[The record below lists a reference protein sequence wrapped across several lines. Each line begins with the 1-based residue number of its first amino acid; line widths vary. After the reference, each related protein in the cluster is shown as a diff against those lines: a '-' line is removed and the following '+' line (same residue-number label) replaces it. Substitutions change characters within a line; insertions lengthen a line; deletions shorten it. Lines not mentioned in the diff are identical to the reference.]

1 MAISR
6 LFLFY
11 PFLLFAVV
19 LLPLS
24 DGRTEPGGMSP
35 EIWARQEADRVIRL
49 PEQPPV
55 KFKQFAGYVTVDES
69 HGKALF
75 YWFFEATHKPEK
87 KPLLLWLNGGISRI
101 SRFSFYAILPILF
114 FSGLFCLFGS
124 VWMRR
129 KGGENYPLLPTN
141 PLEILDRVGFVCLP
155 TRNN

>member
-114 FSGLFCLFGS
+114 FFWFVLSPWFCLDEEKG
-124 VWMRR
+124 WR
-129 KGGENYPLLPTN
+129 KLSAASNQPLRNSRSSWVRLPAHKK
-141 PLEILDRVGFVCLP
+141 
-155 TRNN
+155 